1 MLSATIKYLLRLRYE
16 LQVSGL
22 DQLEGHEGVLVLP
35 NHPAEIDPMIVST
48 LFWDSLR
55 LRPVVVETMY
65 NLPLLK
71 PLMKFV
77 HAIPMADMEFESGPF
92 KRRRIER
99 TLLDIG
105 EALRRGENI
114 LIYPSGRLSVRGDER
129 IGGNS
134 GIQTLLRAAPS
145 SSVALVRIKGLY
157 GSIFSKAVTGG
168 ETPAVG
174 ATILQGLRFL
184 LQNLIF
190 FTPKRRVTVEV
201 VLNPSDF
208 PRGGDALTIN
218 RYLERFYNSPA
229 PETATL
235 VSHSRWRQQLPVL
248 PVQKD
253 EAQALDEISDD
264 IKRRVFAHVSKVAE
278 VPPESLTVD
287 TKLGDD
293 LGMDSL
299 TTAELLLWLDREFEV
314 NDIDLSEIVSVGS
327 LLRAAAGQLSS
338 GTTKRPFTVPEIWS
352 KDSHLRPAPQLDVAA
367 TLPEAFL
374 KASMR
379 MGKAPALGDVR
390 AGVILWDKLK
400 VGVLLL
406 ARHIQRLPGEHVGV
420 LFPASVAGSMVTMA
434 AMIAGK
440 VPVLLNWT
448 AGKRSLLHACES
460 TEIQAIITARS
471 FLDIVPTDLEFL
483 EERFLFLEDIKANF
497 SLREKL
503 SAQSLARESTRQI
516 LDAFGIGATPP
527 DAAAVVLFTSGSE
540 ALPKGVPLSHK
551 NIISNTSGILQ
562 AFNFTQDDVLLG
574 FLPPF
579 HSFGLT
585 VCSLMPLLTGIR
597 VAYHPNPNEAR
608 KIAKATASWK
618 ATLMAGTPTFLR
630 SIYKAAD
637 GSQLSSLRALV
648 SGAERAPE
656 ELFTLVQSLT
666 PAATIL
672 EGYGITECSPV
683 VSLTR
688 ANETRTGVG
697 RPLLGVTVKIVN
709 PDTLEEV
716 PAGMQGLV
724 LITGPSVFSGY
735 LDPNLNPFLELAGKR
750 WYNSGDLGRIDN
762 GQLVITGRLKRFIKI
777 AGEMVSLS
785 AVEEAL
791 TKTLSASSDEPS
803 IAVLARGA
811 EGESRPQL
819 VVFSAVELTCDRAN
833 EILHAA
839 GFPHLVHISEVKK
852 ITAIPLLG
860 SGKTNYQELK
870 LAL

>member
-1 MLSATIKYLLRLRYE
+1 MISTIVKYLLGLRYE
-16 LQVSGL
+16 LQVTGL
-22 DQLEGHEGVLVLP
+22 DQIQGREGVLVLP
-35 NHPAEIDPMIVST
+35 NHPAEIDPIIVST
-48 LFWDSLR
+48 LFWDTLR
-55 LRPVVVETMY
+55 LRPVVIESMY
-65 NLPLLK
+65 NLPFLK
-71 PLMKFV
+71 PLMKFAK
-77 HAIPMADMEFESGPF
+77 AIPMADMEFESGPF

-99 TLLDIG
+99 TLLEIG

-134 GIQTLLRAAPS
+134 GVQALLRAAPS
-145 SSVALVRIKGLY
+145 ACVALVRMRGLY
-157 GSIFSKAVTGG
+157 GSIFSKATTGG

-174 ATILQGLRFL
+174 KTILQGVRFL

-190 FTPKRRVTVEV
+190 LAPKRRVTVEI
-201 VLNPSDF
+201 VLNPPDF
-208 PRGGDALTIN
+208 PRAGDALAIN
-218 RYLERFYNSPA
+218 KYLERFYNSPA
-229 PETATL
+229 PETATV
-235 VSHSRWRQQLPVL
+235 VSHSRWREQLPVL
-248 PVQKD
+248 PPQAD
-253 EAQALDEISDD
+253 ETTALDEISDD
-264 IKRRVFAHVSKVAE
+264 IKKRVFAHVSKVAE
-278 VPPESLTVD
+278 VEIESLSVE

-338 GTTKRPFTVPEIWS
+338 GSTKHVLTVPPAWS
-352 KDSHLRPAPQLDVAA
+352 TDAHLRPAPNLDVAA
-367 TLPEAFL
+367 TVPEAFL
-374 KASMR
+374 KATVR
-379 MGKAPALGDVR
+379 MGKVPALGDAR
-390 AGVILWDKLK
+390 SGVITWDKLK

-406 ARHIQRLPGEHVGV
+406 ARYIQRLPGHHIGV
-420 LFPASVAGSMVTMA
+420 LFPASSAGSMVTMA
-434 AMIAGK
+434 TMIAGK

-460 TEIQAIITARS
+460 TEMQAIVTARS

-483 EERFLFLEDIKANF
+483 EDRFLFLEDIKSSF
-497 SLREKL
+497 SMREKL
-503 SAQSLARESTRQI
+503 SAQSLGRESTRQI
-516 LDAFGIGATPP
+516 LDAFGISATPP
-527 DAAAVVLFTSGSE
+527 DGPAVVLFTSGSE

-551 NIISNTSGILQ
+551 NIISNTSGILH
-562 AFNFTQDDVLLG
+562 AFTFTQQDVLLG

-608 KIAKATASWK
+608 KIAKATAAWK

-630 SIYKAAD
+630 SIYKAATPV
-637 GSQLSSLRALV
+637 QLGSLRALV

-656 ELFTLVQSLT
+656 ELFTLVQSQT
-666 PAATIL
+666 PSATIL

-688 ANETRTGVG
+688 VDEERIGVG

-716 PAGMQGLV
+716 PSGMQGLV
-724 LITGPSVFSGY
+724 LISGPSVFSGY
-735 LDPNLNPFLELAGKR
+735 LDPQLNPFLEVDGTR
-750 WYNSGDLGRIDN
+750 WYNSGDLGRIEN

-791 TKTLSASSDEPS
+791 TKALSAASEEPS
-803 IAVLARGA
+803 VAVLARGS

-819 VVFSAVELTCDRAN
+819 VVFSALELTPERAN

-839 GFPHLVHISEVKK
+839 GFPHLVHINEVKK